1 MDIKK
6 NRYASILD
14 LNNYFKIKDLLGGLT
29 LSQQETLR
37 KNIGVDL
44 DSIIDIIQ
52 DKIILELVV
61 DDELSITSENAVQN
75 KVITK
80 EITDLKALLVA
91 LDQLN
96 KEQESNIQ
104 KALSNSTNALEKSE
118 EAKQLATEALEDSEE
133 AIEMSNSTSTKVET
147 LEDQIEAL
155 DDRIDNIQVS
165 GGVSWVEVN

>member
-61 DDELSITSENAVQN
+61 DDELSITSENAVQ
-75 KVITK
+75 
-80 EITDLKALLVA
+80 LKALLVA

>member
-52 DKIILELVV
+52 DKIIFDLTI
-61 DDELSITSENAVQN
+61 DDELSTTSENAVQN

-80 EITDLKALLVA
+80 EITDLKALLIV

-96 KEQESNIQ
+96 KEQENNIQ
-104 KALSNSTNALEKSE
+104 KALQDSE
-118 EAKQLATEALEDSEE
+118 EAKKLATDALEDSEE
-133 AIEMSNSTSTKVET
+133 AIEISNSTSTKVET

-155 DDRIDNIQVS
+155 DDKIDNIQIS